1 MSRKFHTAISIVVG
15 ILVVL
20 VILKMSLASRAMTN
34 LLPGSITT
42 KEPMDPYIDEIKA
55 YQDELK
61 RTDLSS
67 ATRNLIEEKLSTISM
82 MATQRAKRGATQPII
97 RQASM
102 QATPTIEVAGM
113 RLPDGI
119 DNHPSVPFS
128 ESVVTVL
135 NSWRK
140 TTDNRYYLVY
150 AGFLTQDSQ
159 QGAIL
164 VFHPSTHGFKQYN
177 TPENSGG
184 VRVVEEK
191 GTTITLQSAK
201 GILFYFDVAREQF
214 GDLKGVPIP
223 TNTPMAPTPTTII
236 SFTLTP
242 VLAYP

>member
-1 MSRKFHTAISIVVG
+1 MSRKFHIAISIVVG

-20 VILKMSLASRAMTN
+20 VILKMPLASRAMAN

-42 KEPMDPYIDEIKA
+42 KEPIDPYIDEIKA

-67 ATRNLIEEKLSTISM
+67 ETRNLIEEKLSTISM
-82 MATQRAKRGATQPII
+82 MATQRAKREATQPI
-97 RQASM
+97 RQASI

-113 RLPDGI
+113 RLPEGI

-150 AGFLTQDSQ
+150 AGFLTQDSR

-177 TPENSGG
+177 TPNNSGG

-191 GTTITLQSAK
+191 GTTITLQSTK

-214 GDLKGVPIP
+214 GDSKGIPIP
-223 TNTPMAPTPTTII
+223 TNTPMAPTPTTIVN
-236 SFTLTP
+236 FTPTP
-242 VLAYP
+242 ILAYP